1 MIFLVYWQHIESEA
15 PRTALADTDGEK
27 IAIPATSAKN
37 IFQCPFI
44 QKMTRITIGCAV
56 AIPRAAMSSK
66 KGFFRGVMAWDA
78 IDLRTKNGLSLPDA
92 DREIILEV
100 AGKAI
105 LNSDQDPAVV
115 IRAAERVGRRHDII
129 QNVRAYATRTINAAL
144 HYAQRKQELKERPVV
159 RRDMEGIADLKRRD
173 EIEKR
178 VLVREVL
185 EHLPAQDREIFLRR
199 VAGEPYSKIDTDMDL
214 TPRTAET
221 RYRAAKR
228 LIRQLLDQKFDPQ
241 TGSRG
246 R

>member
-1 MIFLVYWQHIESEA
+1 
-15 PRTALADTDGEK
+15 
-27 IAIPATSAKN
+27 
-37 IFQCPFI
+37 
-44 QKMTRITIGCAV
+44 
-56 AIPRAAMSSK
+56 
-66 KGFFRGVMAWDA
+66 MAWDA
-78 IDLRTKNGLSLPDA
+78 IDLRTKNGLPLPDA

-100 AGKAI
+100 AEKAI
-105 LNSDQDPAVV
+105 LDSDQDPAVV

-144 HYAQRKQELKERPVV
+144 HYAQRKQELKERPVA

-199 VAGEPYSKIDTDMDL
+199 VAGEPYSKIDTDMNL

-228 LIRQLLDQKFDPQ
+228 LIRQLLDEKLDPP